1 MSIFDEPKIDCHN
14 HLLDP
19 AHFPY
24 SPDAWYHPVANEQGT
39 AAQLSELFTAFG
51 SRYATIVGP
60 NSGYDTD
67 NRCLLD
73 AIEQR
78 RRPVQGLAV
87 VDNDISR
94 ADLEQLRDGGIIGT
108 TMQAALLGVDAFADT
123 QALQRDLVELGMFAD
138 VQVQGDQLVEMAP
151 LLEASG
157 VRVLIDHCG
166 RPDPAAGLDQPGLR
180 HPARPGVDRPV
191 LRQDLRAGEVLRA
204 AVPVGGFLAL
214 RARAAG
220 GLHPGSVHVGVGLAV
235 PQGPGA
241 DRLRDHPDAHRA
253 VDPGPGRPAKGV
265 VGHARPAVRVRVDRP
280 GLPIMTQRTIGARS
294 TSIESQAHR
303 GPWHRD

>member
-1 MSIFDEPKIDCHN
+1 MTVAICPTLTRVNIFDEPKIDCHN

-24 SPDAWYHPVANEQGT
+24 SPNASYHPVANEQGT
-39 AAQLSELFTAFG
+39 ATQLSELFTAFG

-73 AIEQR
+73 AIER
-78 RRPVQGLAV
+78 GDGRYKGLAV

-123 QALQRDLVELGMFAD
+123 QALQRNLVELGMFAD
-138 VQVQGDQLVEMAP
+138 VQVQADQLVEMAP
-151 LLEASG
+151 LLESSG

-166 RPDPAAGLDQPGLR
+166 RPDAAAGLDQPGFATLLELASTGR
-180 HPARPGVDRPV
+180 YFVKISGLVKCSAQRFPWEDSWPYVHALLEAFTPDRCMWGSDWPFLKAPERIDYGTILTLTERLIPDPADRRKVLWDTPAR
-191 LRQDLRAGEVLRA
+191 LF
-204 AVPVGGFLAL
+204 GF
-214 RARAAG
+214 
-220 GLHPGSVHVGVGLAV
+220 
-235 PQGPGA
+235 
-241 DRLRDHPDAHRA
+241 
-253 VDPGPGRPAKGV
+253 
-265 VGHARPAVRVRVDRP
+265 
-280 GLPIMTQRTIGARS
+280 
-294 TSIESQAHR
+294 E
-303 GPWHRD
+303 

>member
-1 MSIFDEPKIDCHN
+1 MTWVSIFDEPKIDCHN

-39 AAQLSELFTAFG
+39 EAQLSELFTAFG

-73 AIEQR
+73 AIEKGGGR
-78 RRPVQGLAV
+78 YKGLAV

-94 ADLEQLRDGGIIGT
+94 PDLERLRDGGIIGT

-123 QALQRDLVELGMFAD
+123 QAQQRNLVELGMFAD

-166 RPDPAAGLDQPGLR
+166 RPDPAAGLDQPGFATLLELASTGR
-180 HPARPGVDRPV
+180 YYVKISGLVKCSARRFPWEDSWPYVHALLDAFTPDRCMWGSDWPFLKAPERIDYGTILTLTERLIPDPADRRKVLWETPAR
-191 LRQDLRAGEVLRA
+191 LF
-204 AVPVGGFLAL
+204 GF
-214 RARAAG
+214 
-220 GLHPGSVHVGVGLAV
+220 
-235 PQGPGA
+235 
-241 DRLRDHPDAHRA
+241 
-253 VDPGPGRPAKGV
+253 
-265 VGHARPAVRVRVDRP
+265 
-280 GLPIMTQRTIGARS
+280 
-294 TSIESQAHR
+294 E
-303 GPWHRD
+303 